1 MTIKKVTI
9 IGAGAIG
16 GLFAAWLAKLSHV
29 LISVI
34 ARGETLKSLTHN
46 GLQFSQGDDS
56 YSIPI
61 VATEDASSLGVQDL
75 VILAV
80 KGPSLTQVLPQV
92 KKLIGPQ
99 TLLLVAM
106 NGVPWWF
113 FDSFGGNFEGLKL
126 KTVDPDGV
134 LSDAIAVNQI
144 IGCVLHAS
152 ATAQAP
158 GVIRH
163 VAGNKL
169 IIGTANNSESTRLNE
184 LKQLLDSSG
193 WDVTISDCIHKNIW
207 YKLWGNM
214 TMNPVSAITGATCD
228 RILDDPFTR
237 HFCSAVML
245 EAQSIGTLIGCSINE
260 TPEERHEV
268 TRKLGAFK
276 TSMLQDVEA
285 GRHLEIDAL
294 VSVVREIGQHV
305 GVATPN
311 IDALLGLVRL
321 MASVRKLY

>member
-1 MTIKKVTI
+1 MTIQKVTI
-9 IGAGAIG
+9 VGAGAIG
-16 GLFAAWLAKLSHV
+16 GLFAAWLAKLSDV
-29 LISVI
+29 SISVI
-34 ARGETLKSLTHN
+34 ARGETLKSFTHN
-46 GLQFSQGDDS
+46 GLQFSQGDQS

-61 VATEDASSLGVQDL
+61 VATEDAGSLGVQDL

-134 LSDAIAVNQI
+134 LSDAVAVNQI

-152 ATAQAP
+152 ATAQGP

-237 HFCSAVML
+237 QFCSAVML
-245 EAQSIGTLIGCSINE
+245 EAQSIGNLIGCSINE